1 MTSDRQP
8 TATVS
13 AEPKARATDITR
25 EIISGRLNA
34 IVDEMAIVLARASM
48 SPVVYEVLDF
58 ACGICDADGNLVAQ
72 TNGIT
77 LFTGTF
83 SSQVRFIRDR
93 FAADLQPG
101 DTFLSNDPFEGGTHA
116 CDFAV
121 IRPVF
126 AGGAPI
132 AWAIVVAHLLD
143 VGGAVPGSLPPDATS
158 VFQEGLRLS
167 GVRLTRGDR
176 LIDDVVRI
184 ITENV
189 RLPTLAMG
197 DVNAEIAAVR
207 IAERRLIET
216 ADKYGRDVLAG
227 VFAETLL
234 ASEAEARKAVAALPD
249 GEYTAEDVFD
259 GDGLSDEPVPVRV
272 VVRVTGDHME
282 VDFTG
287 SSGARDAPINCSV
300 GALQSAV
307 KTIFKALVAPHEP
320 SNEGWF
326 RPLTVVVPPGTVFSA
341 AKPKPTGWYYEASAQ
356 ASELVWKALAPL
368 VPERFSAG
376 SYMSLC
382 ATYITGRT
390 DAGEFVHIE
399 PQHGGWGGSSAHDGA
414 SGLIAVTDG
423 DTYNYSIELLES
435 KFPLLVR
442 RYGYDVDGGVGAGR
456 RRGGFGLVREYEI
469 EAEGTNLHASF
480 GRNRTP
486 AWGADGGGPGGV
498 NSIEVIRGPKKVRLT
513 RTPGFRLEPLDLVRI
528 ITAGGGGWGSAFERP
543 AEMVVADVRD
553 GLITPAAARAAYG
566 VAIDPASFDV
576 DHDATALL
584 RAGAER
590 PNRGRP

>member
-1 MTSDRQP
+1 
-8 TATVS
+8 
-13 AEPKARATDITR
+13 
-25 EIISGRLNA
+25 
-34 IVDEMAIVLARASM
+34 
-48 SPVVYEVLDF
+48 
-58 ACGICDADGNLVAQ
+58 
-72 TNGIT
+72 
-77 LFTGTF
+77 
-83 SSQVRFIRDR
+83 
-93 FAADLQPG
+93 
-101 DTFLSNDPFEGGTHA
+101 
-116 CDFAV
+116 V